1 MTLVVHASDP
11 TARIASA
18 FARIERER
26 MQGVPLL
33 NPALQ
38 VQVADVERWEGQ
50 WLAALVTPWFLNLLL
65 LPGDAA
71 RWRPGREGER
81 VFHRFAAAELAFL
94 GSAEPGLGEFQS
106 CSLVSPM
113 GQFPTQA
120 AALATARA
128 ALAALHGPALQ
139 QAVDRAGGPQ
149 ASPAKTPERAADP
162 RPARRVFLFGRA

>member
-11 TARIASA
+11 TSLIEST

-33 NPALQ
+33 NAALQ
-38 VQVADVERWEGQ
+38 VKVADVERWDGQ

-81 VFHRFAAAELAFL
+81 VFHRFAVERLDESDALQALALIDELA
-94 GSAEPGLGEFQS
+94 GSA
-106 CSLVSPM
+106 
-113 GQFPTQA
+113 GQHWGA
-120 AALATARA
+120 A
-128 ALAALHGPALQ
+128 P
-139 QAVDRAGGPQ
+139 
-149 ASPAKTPERAADP
+149 
-162 RPARRVFLFGRA
+162 